1 MAITEHAVAF
11 ALCWRSGVIA
21 TKYQGQIEIRKPVW
35 LTVAVKI
42 EILEGTGQ
50 AGSKILFQSG
60 VQSTESGTAQHPQTT
75 GVIFSDRLCKANSQ
89 QMIANPQRRARR
101 IIVAVKSNQSVEITA
116 VIELKIVELQLRIFG
131 KLPAAADA
139 RAVLAADIGVAAEIE
154 AHFPL
159 NRHHRSHRCAG
170 GPHRQPC
177 SCLQIRQQRMA
188 LRRQSAEPAPG
199 LRRELACQFR
209 EPVAA
214 EQSRCPVTL
223 IHGRQTQAKQA
234 EASRLLNET

>member
-101 IIVAVKSNQSVEITA
+101 IIVAVKSNQPVEITA

-131 KLPAAADA
+131 KLP
-139 RAVLAADIGVAAEIE
+139 E
-154 AHFPL
+154 AHIDSHAPAFKFVSNVWRFDVSRL
-159 NRHHRSHRCAG
+159 NRPPVFVENLHASSGNRWRRNS
-170 GPHRQPC
+170 
-177 SCLQIRQQRMA
+177 LDA
-188 LRRQSAEPAPG
+188 L
-199 LRRELACQFR
+199 
-209 EPVAA
+209 
-214 EQSRCPVTL
+214 SR
-223 IHGRQTQAKQA
+223 
-234 EASRLLNET
+234 